1 MTKVCR
7 GNFPRTL
14 IYKQELIMDFKEL
27 LKDFM
32 VDFPTRLAK
41 FEQTALTTGL
51 DLEKGISISE
61 IHIINKIGP
70 EGSKK
75 MNQIARQLG
84 VTQPTLTA
92 ACDKL
97 EAKGLVS
104 RHRDPED
111 KRVVNIQLTS
121 EGLIAYSFHQA
132 VMDDLA
138 ERFIDDMTDEEM
150 KKLSLRINRIYEHL
164 SL

>member
-1 MTKVCR
+1 
-7 GNFPRTL
+7 
-14 IYKQELIMDFKEL
+14 MDFKEL

-32 VDFPTRLAK
+32 IDFPTRLAK
-41 FEQTALTTGL
+41 FEQSALTAGL
-51 DLEKGISISE
+51 ELEKGISISE
-61 IHIINKIGP
+61 IHIISKIGP
-70 EGSKK
+70 DGSKK

-97 EAKGLVS
+97 EAKGLII

-111 KRVVNIQLTS
+111 KRVVNVQLTS

-132 VMDDLA
+132 MMDDLA
-138 ERFIDDMTDEEM
+138 ERFIDGMSEEDMN
-150 KKLSLRINRIYEHL
+150 KLSQKINQIYNYL
-164 SL
+164 SI